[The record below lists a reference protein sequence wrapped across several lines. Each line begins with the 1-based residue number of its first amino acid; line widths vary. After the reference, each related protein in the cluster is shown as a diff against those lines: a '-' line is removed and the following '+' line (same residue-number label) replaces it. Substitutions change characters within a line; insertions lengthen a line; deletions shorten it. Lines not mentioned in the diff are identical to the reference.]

1 MLKYF
6 LVKLQ
11 RSAIKLAKSSK
22 GLHVDI
28 DNAMGR
34 ADEKRTDKHMDTVA
48 SIFAKREIIVAI
60 FVGEQDKAYFDPA
73 RLNSCQLWKL
83 LLCS

>member
-1 MLKYF
+1 
-6 LVKLQ
+6 
-11 RSAIKLAKSSK
+11 
-22 GLHVDI
+22 
-28 DNAMGR
+28 MGR
-34 ADEKRTDKHMDTVA
+34 ANEKRTDKHMDRV
-48 SIFAKREIIVAI
+48 AKREIIVAI